1 MQKTLKP
8 FPVKVEPVIPL
19 FLPYPAAAVIG
30 PARIQ
35 RIIGVRMRL
44 LLPID
49 SVGERTPGKGLPLAE
64 AGREKIPSLS
74 GPGPARKAPDFCEQ
88 PRSSFPEPF
97 HHRGLLCLFP
107 GQEAERG
114 KQRLILR
121 GFRIPQDR
129 KGGVSF
135 QQDGIGAALRQR
147 EGNVMDHGIVQH
159 PAAQVPAHAVSF
171 RFQAFSAGGLHAS
184 VQETGFKG
192 LHFFNGILR
201 RTGSDPVQQ
210 LIQVQIGH
218 GCGNGGK
225 LSFSDAGAP
234 GEISSKL
241 PEVQIMIGGEIAPV
255 NPVPGSVVFIVL
267 HESALTVKIPALF
280 REGAV
285 SVFVQPLHAAELF
298 RDFRQR
304 GIRVCRICFGGRPHV
319 GRDVYDGGRLRA
331 GGYPG
336 GIGRLRAGGYL
347 SRWGR
352 PVSCRSPCSGRG
364 KRGIPVSGFVLRRR
378 ILQYDDAAAFSVGTD
393 RPVKEAEDHIRL
405 CPVVKGNA
413 DPFFPFH
420 PERGGQVG
428 TVRFRKHLPS
438 ASDVTHLDFRSG
450 IKIPLTHQER
460 GPFPGVRSCENRKA
474 GQIRP
479 FMFFPDMIFFPGI
492 SRKLSQFQNVTP
504 SSSVIKK
511 ITVRV
516 SAILPFPRIPPRKKQ
531 HPISF

>member
-1 MQKTLKP
+1 MLQSGRRIFGPGGRGAEGSGYGGLLSGRLPVRPVRFGSRRISGRRGSLIRPVRVLLDEKTVSGPDRVLADLIQPGKIDRDPGPCGFLLCLPVGVYDRFRVRRGPFFLRIFPEIGSGFQISAQLPVRFVQKTLKP

-147 EGNVMDHGIVQH
+147 QGNVLDYGIVQH
-159 PAAQVPAHAVSF
+159 PATQVPAHAVSF

-184 VQETGFKG
+184 VQETGLKG

-234 GEISSKL
+234 GKISSKL
-241 PEVQIMIGGEIAPV
+241 PEVQIMIGGEIVPV

-319 GRDVYDGGRLRA
+319 GRDA
-331 GGYPG
+331 
-336 GIGRLRAGGYL
+336 
-347 SRWGR
+347 
-352 PVSCRSPCSGRG
+352 
-364 KRGIPVSGFVLRRR
+364 
-378 ILQYDDAAAFSVGTD
+378 
-393 RPVKEAEDHIRL
+393 
-405 CPVVKGNA
+405 
-413 DPFFPFH
+413 
-420 PERGGQVG
+420 
-428 TVRFRKHLPS
+428 
-438 ASDVTHLDFRSG
+438 
-450 IKIPLTHQER
+450 
-460 GPFPGVRSCENRKA
+460 
-474 GQIRP
+474 
-479 FMFFPDMIFFPGI
+479 
-492 SRKLSQFQNVTP
+492 
-504 SSSVIKK
+504 
-511 ITVRV
+511 
-516 SAILPFPRIPPRKKQ
+516 
-531 HPISF
+531 